1 MRFETLL
8 YAKQGDGILW
18 LRLRRPQVLNAINCA
33 LAREL
38 REAMEAAAADP
49 GVLVVI
55 LTGEGRAFCSGDDLK
70 EEAAGVSA
78 TERQLKVDNLQ
89 RVAWAI
95 RSMKKPVIAAVNGYA
110 MGGGCEIAL
119 DCDLLIA
126 SEEAMF
132 GFPETGVGGTLT
144 GGATFLLPLA
154 VGLAKA
160 KELVFL
166 GDRIDAAEALRLGL
180 VNKVVPAAELEPAA
194 TAMAQRILSKSQF
207 AVALSKSCLNV
218 AAETSFSVA
227 LAYEADA
234 ANAALAGEDFREG
247 ARTFVLKGSPP
258 SRRQ

>member
-1 MRFETLL
+1 MQFETLL
-8 YAKQGDGILW
+8 YEKRADGILW
-18 LRLRRPQVLNAINCA
+18 LRLRRPHVLNAINCG

-38 REAMEAAAADP
+38 REALEAAAADP
-49 GVLVVI
+49 EAAVLV

-70 EEAAGVSA
+70 EEAAGISA
-78 TERQLKVDNLQ
+78 AERQVKVDNLQ
-89 RVAWAI
+89 RAAWTI

-126 SEEAMF
+126 SEEAVF

-194 TAMAQRILSKSQF
+194 TATAKRILSKSQF

-227 LAYEADA
+227 LSYEADA

-247 ARTFVLKGSPP
+247 ARTFVLKGAPP